1 MQKRFLIFIL
11 TTIANFT
18 FAIGLSDS
26 KQIDSIVLNPQTRQ
40 AALILSVDRPLE
52 TDATIRLFAD
62 KVNAYLEFVKSGQL
76 LERYP
81 NTDTKKAVR
90 FVIVFEEKP
99 SASVSERIK
108 ALRAFLIAEKFD
120 VDLKYLDRSKGDVVD
135 FAF

>member
-1 MQKRFLIFIL
+1 MRNFLLTFIL
-11 TTIANFT
+11 VTFANFT
-18 FAIGLSDS
+18 FAIGLSDP
-26 KQIDSIVLNPQTRQ
+26 KQIDSVVLNPQTRQ

-52 TDATIRLFAD
+52 NDATIRLFAD

-90 FVIVFEEKP
+90 FVIVFEDKP
-99 SASVSERIK
+99 SSSVSERIK

-120 VDLKYLDRSKGDVVD
+120 IDLKYLDRSKGDVVD
-135 FAF
+135 LAF